1 MRGALKLSSV
11 IFILTFLCSSV
22 FAESNEKVIPPLM
35 SPPKNM
41 KEMDSDLVIIA
52 IAAALPIAEKKN
64 ISGES
69 VLVVRSGSRM
79 LRETRLCVIADEA
92 SYPGVTLDMVNEV
105 MSSIVVPWLGKTF
118 QLSQTQLKLDD
129 CLTDSGNFRFQNG
142 LNFPLVVAIER
153 KVLPALLAEPEIQRN
168 PHAVVILGALSK
180 ESFFNQQRLLAEK
193 RQSTEN
199 MVRNKVNALA
209 EAAGKGDVSTLGS
222 IVISEP
228 RDKVQLCAIETGD
241 AGTPFLL
248 GYSFAYTGYLPVEW
262 VRKVKGSSAKVKF
275 EETKYFHKTYKS
287 LDDFYLQF
295 RNSGCH
301 IFVGTPVEVNA
312 LRSALLRD
320 SGTEYNVIGTFVP
333 KNELAESWARAVG
346 FDNFSQSEFARKLG
360 VDAATV
366 KGLGE
371 YQITSDETLLAA
383 LGTMKTSGYADS
395 KDPKVL
401 LNFLR
406 DKQAGD
412 KEGKTAVAI
421 RAERQQRESRD
432 AERRAL
438 EQKKAREEYAKRFPF
453 TAVISCSLSES
464 SLVTLNACFVN
475 KYSQTE
481 LEIKNGTEYRMYTP
495 RDIFSAGHVTDQGL
509 EIPLQ
514 KSFDIKAQ
522 NAGEGL
528 LLTVKIIDNKS
539 GSVAFKKSASQ
550 YGVVRVTN

>member
-1 MRGALKLSSV
+1 M
-11 IFILTFLCSSV
+11 
-22 FAESNEKVIPPLM
+22 PPLM
-35 SPPKNM
+35 PQSKST
-41 KEMDSDLVIIA
+41 KEMDSDLVILA
-52 IAAALPIAEKKN
+52 MTRNLPISEKKS
-64 ISGES
+64 ISGERI
-69 VLVVRSGSRM
+69 LVARPGTEF
-79 LRETRLCVIADEA
+79 LPDTHLCIIADGE
-92 SYPGVTLDMVNEV
+92 SYPDVDLDTVNEV
-105 MSSIVVPWLGKTF
+105 LSSFIVPWFGNAYK
-118 QLSQTQLKLDD
+118 LSKADLRMDE
-129 CLTDSGNFRFQNG
+129 CLTDQGNFTFDYTM
-142 LNFPLVVAIER
+142 NFPFVVAVER
-153 KVLPALLAEPEIQRN
+153 KILPALLEEPGFQRN
-168 PHAVVILGALSK
+168 SRAAVVLGYVSK
-180 ESFFNQQRLLAEK
+180 EAFFARRKLIADNKQAAQ
-193 RQSTEN
+193 N
-199 MVRNKVNALA
+199 VVRTKVNSLA
-209 EAAGKGDVSTLGS
+209 EAAGKGDVSSLGS
-222 IVISEP
+222 IVLSEP
-228 RDKVQLCAIETGD
+228 RDKVQLCAIETGE

-262 VRKVKGSSAKVKF
+262 VRKVKESNAKVKF

-287 LDDFYLQF
+287 LDDFYLQL

-301 IFVGTPVEVNA
+301 IFVGTPVEVNS

-320 SGTEYNVIGTFVP
+320 SGTEHNVIGTFVP
-333 KNELAESWARAVG
+333 KSELADSWAKAVG

-371 YQITSDETLLAA
+371 YQITADETLLAA
-383 LGTMKTSGYADS
+383 LTSMKTSGYADS

-401 LNFLR
+401 LSFLR

-421 RAERQQRESRD
+421 RAERQQKESRD

-475 KYSQTE
+475 KYNQTE
-481 LEIKNGTEYRMYTP
+481 LEIKNGPDYRMYTP
-495 RDIFSAGHVTDQGL
+495 RDIFSAGHVTEQGL

-550 YGVVRVTN
+550 YGVVRVAN